1 MTFIKHKALFP
12 SLLFMPADGVNPEKA
27 NIGNWQKKLI
37 IGKGLGRDIDVTAF
51 RFKGGAPEVI
61 ERCKTSCHRGFFV

>member
-27 NIGNWQKKLI
+27 NIGNW
-37 IGKGLGRDIDVTAF
+37 
-51 RFKGGAPEVI
+51 
-61 ERCKTSCHRGFFV
+61 